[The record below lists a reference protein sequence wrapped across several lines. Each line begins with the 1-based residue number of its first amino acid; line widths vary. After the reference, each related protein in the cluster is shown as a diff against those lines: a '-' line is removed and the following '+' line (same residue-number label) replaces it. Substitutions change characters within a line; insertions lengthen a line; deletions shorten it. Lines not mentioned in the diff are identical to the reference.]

1 MPYEPIMRWETEG
14 GAVLRADEDTDRA
27 GAHVDRPEPEPS
39 GMDGRTEPAVVSAEP
54 PRDWS

>member
-54 PRDWS
+54 PRD